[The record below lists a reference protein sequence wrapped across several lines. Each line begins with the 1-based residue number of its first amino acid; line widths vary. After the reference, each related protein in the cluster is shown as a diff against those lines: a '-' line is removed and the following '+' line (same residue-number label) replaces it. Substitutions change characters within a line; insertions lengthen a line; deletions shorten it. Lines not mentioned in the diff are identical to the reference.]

1 MQRHDDKF
9 CDMGQ
14 PRRVFAIGAL
24 GGDVMR
30 LRHLHDYLLENV
42 VPGDR
47 IVYLGDY
54 VSARHGF
61 AAFNEMIL
69 FRQMLMMRPGMEASD
84 FVYLRGVLEEAWQRL
99 TRIPYAQEPE
109 KTLERLLDEGAE
121 YYLAAYGLDFKVGER
136 AARSGLP
143 ALSRWAQQLREAQR
157 QNAGHEQMMLQM
169 RRAAFTRGTHKM
181 LFVPCGFDPSRVL
194 LHQGDAL
201 WSATSGFGRI
211 VGPVQGYHRVIR
223 GRDFAALGLHADNAT
238 LTLDN
243 REGNGPLLCAILLPN
258 GLTEQ
263 VLQVPVLP
271 DPLPEKKPAL
281 FSGKTRA
288 QSAAVGRV

>member
-47 IVYLGDY
+47 VVYLGDY
-54 VSARHGF
+54 VNARHGF
-61 AAFNEMIL
+61 AALNEMIL

-121 YYLAAYGLDFKVGER
+121 FYLKAYGADYKAGER

-143 ALSRWAQQLREAQR
+143 ALSRWTQQLRESQR
-157 QNAGHEQMMLQM
+157 RHAGHEQIMLLM

-238 LTLDN
+238 LTLDSK
-243 REGNGPLLCAILLPN
+243 EGTGPLLCAVLLPN
-258 GLTEQ
+258 GLTDQ
-263 VLQVPVLP
+263 VLQVPMLP
-271 DPLPEKKPAL
+271 EPLPEKKAG
-281 FSGKTRA
+281 FSAGQA
-288 QSAAVGRV
+288 GAVSGVSGRL

>member
-47 IVYLGDY
+47 VVYLGDY
-54 VSARHGF
+54 VNGRHGF
-61 AAFNEMIL
+61 AALNEMVL
-69 FRQMLMMRPGMEASD
+69 FRQMLMMRPGMEATD

-121 YYLAAYGLDFKVGER
+121 YYLSAYGADYKAGER

-157 QNAGHEQMMLQM
+157 RHAGHEQIMLLM

-211 VGPVQGYHRVIR
+211 VGPAQGYHRVIR

-243 REGNGPLLCAILLPN
+243 KEGTGPLLCAVLLPN
-258 GLTEQ
+258 GLTDQ
-263 VLQVPVLP
+263 ILQVPMLP
-271 DPLPEKKPAL
+271 EPLPEKKAGL
-281 FSGKTRA
+281 AVSKAGVSSGV
-288 QSAAVGRV
+288 SGSL